1 MNYVLAIDQS
11 TQGTKAILFD
21 ENGQIIQKAALNH
34 RQIINEK
41 GWVEHDLDE
50 ILENV
55 LSVCRAVV
63 KDSGVDRE
71 QIRAVGI
78 SNQRE
83 TVAAWHKVTGRPIC
97 HAIVWQCARA
107 KDICDS
113 ISGYAQQVKE
123 KTGIPLSP
131 YFSASKMAWIL
142 QNVGITRSLA
152 DHENLCLGTI
162 DSYLV
167 YQLTEERSFKTDY
180 SNASRTQL
188 FNIHDLCWDKDLCKL
203 FGIPCSSLPEIC
215 MSDSLFGY
223 TTLGGLLE
231 RAIPVHGVLGDS
243 HAALLGQNCRKPGQT
258 KATYGTGSSVMMQT
272 GNRLVNSGNGLVT
285 SLAWGLNGKVEY
297 VLEGNLNYTGAVMT
311 WLKNDVSLLGSDA
324 ESDML
329 AHTANPAD
337 RSYFVPA
344 FTGLGAPYWD
354 SEATGMLTGITRTTG
369 KAEIVKACLECV
381 AYQVTDLLV
390 AMEQDA
396 DLPLKALRVDGG
408 PSGNRY
414 LMQFQSDIAE
424 VVVRIP
430 AFQELSGFGAACAAG
445 FGAGIFSE
453 ENIYANSGRKIYEPQ
468 MAQSERNR
476 RYQGWKSAVEQ
487 VLHHA

>member
-21 ENGQIIQKAALNH
+21 ENGQIVRKAALNH

-41 GWVEHDLDE
+41 GWVEHDPEE

-55 LSVCRAVV
+55 LSVCRSVV
-63 KDSGVDRE
+63 EDSCVDRE

-83 TVAAWHKVTGRPIC
+83 TVVAWHKATGRPIYN
-97 HAIVWQCARA
+97 AIVWQCARA
-107 KDICDS
+107 KDICDGV
-113 ISGYAQQVKE
+113 SGYAQQVKE

-131 YFSASKMAWIL
+131 YFSASKMEWIL
-142 QNVGITRSLA
+142 QNVGAARSLA
-152 DHENLCLGTI
+152 DCGNLCLGTM

-167 YQLTEERSFKTDY
+167 YQLTEEKSFRTDY
-180 SNASRTQL
+180 SNAGRTQL
-188 FNIHDLCWDKDLCKL
+188 FNIHNLCWDKDLCRL
-203 FGIPCSSLPEIC
+203 FDIPDGALPEVC

-231 RAIPVHGVLGDS
+231 KAIPIHGVLGDS
-243 HAALLGQNCRKPGQT
+243 HAALLGQNCRKPGQA

-272 GNRLVNSGNGLVT
+272 GNRALDSGNGLVT

-311 WLKNDVSLLGSDA
+311 WLRDDVRILESDA

-354 SEATGMLTGITRTTG
+354 SDATGMLTGITRTTG
-369 KAEIVKACLECV
+369 KAEIVKACLECI

-390 AMEQDA
+390 AMKQDSG
-396 DLPLKALRVDGG
+396 LPMKTLRVDGG
-408 PSGNRY
+408 PIGNSY

-424 VVVRIP
+424 VTVQIP
-430 AFQELSGFGAACAAG
+430 AFRELSGFGAACAAG
-445 FGAGIFSE
+445 LGSGIFSE
-453 ENIYANSGRKIYEPQ
+453 EKIYAGSVNETYPK
-468 MAQSERNR
+468 MAQDERNR
-476 RYQGWKSAVEQ
+476 RYQGWKNAVEQ
-487 VLHHA
+487 VLHHS